1 MGTTVCV
8 VLSDVVDAVHQVPV
22 TPSEHVVVV
31 KASSVKLSFLVI
43 LVNVNVE
50 KKVRMVHLMTG
61 AQNVKIK
68 LGFAIMLRM
77 QGI

>member
-1 MGTTVCV
+1 MTLMSLVN
-8 VLSDVVDAVHQVPV
+8 
-22 TPSEHVVVV
+22 
-31 KASSVKLSFLVI
+31 LVI

-50 KKVRMVHLMTG
+50 KKVRMSRLMTG